1 MKQEKELAARVA
13 AAKSDVKQAD
23 ALIRSYTPYIR
34 AEASRT
40 LGRFCT
46 HQDDAFSI
54 AMMAFNEAILSYQE
68 SRGGFLAYAALLI
81 RSRLI
86 DQQRREARQ
95 GEALSL
101 DSPVSE
107 DDSRTLGETL
117 PDPADPI
124 AAAQQRDATRQEIL
138 ELAGVM
144 RGFGVSFADVADNT
158 PRQQRTLEACAAAIR
173 CAGQD
178 KALLEKFLH
187 TQKLPL
193 RQLAAAAGVERKTL
207 ERHRQYLVAMLLI
220 QTNGYEIMRGHLKR
234 MLRANGRDKV

>member
-1 MKQEKELAARVA
+1 MQQEKDLAARVM
-13 AAKSDVKQAD
+13 AAKSDVWQAD

-68 SRGGFLAYAALLI
+68 SKGSFLAWAALVI
-81 RSRLI
+81 RSRLT
-86 DQQRREARQ
+86 DQQRRENRQ
-95 GEALSL
+95 PEMVSL
-101 DSPVSE
+101 DAPSAE
-107 DDSRTLGETL
+107 DDSRTVGEL
-117 PDPADPI
+117 VPDAADPI
-124 AAAQQRDATRQEIL
+124 AEKELRDATRQEII

-158 PRQQRTLEACAAAIR
+158 PRQQRTLEACAKVIR

-178 KALLEKFLH
+178 KALLDKFLR
-187 TQKLPL
+187 TKKLPL
-193 RQLAAAAGVERKTL
+193 RQLAASAGVERKTL

-220 QTNGYEIMRGHLKR
+220 QTNGYQIMRGHLKR
-234 MLRANGRDKV
+234 MLRENGRENG